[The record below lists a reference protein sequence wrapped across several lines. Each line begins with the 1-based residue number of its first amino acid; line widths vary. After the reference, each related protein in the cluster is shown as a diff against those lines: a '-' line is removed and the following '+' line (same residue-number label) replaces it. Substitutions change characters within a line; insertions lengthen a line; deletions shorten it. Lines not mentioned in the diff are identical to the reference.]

1 VQTAIA
7 PVTQQGKS
15 GLGRWLSATSLV
27 VLAAAL
33 GAAPALADPLVGK
46 TRNTFGMPGVLDMP
60 SAEMFPDGELGIG
73 LTVLDDGTSRATL
86 TFQIAPSLVGAF
98 RYSRVPGLMPV
109 KDDND
114 KETGAYTALYDRSF
128 DIRWQMLEEGR
139 WRPAVAVGM
148 NDFVGTGVYSSE
160 YIVATKSFGDRL
172 RVSGGLGWGRLGS
185 HGSIGS
191 IGTRPDY
198 DYGSLGG
205 EFNGKSWFRGDVAP
219 FFGLSYAMTDRL
231 TLKAEYSS
239 DAYEKETADS
249 PPNGDWERRSS
260 VNIGADYQLGA
271 FTHMQFF
278 YMHGDK
284 FGFQITRAINPQE
297 PPFASGIEKAPL
309 PVQPRPPVSAD
320 RLGWSGEWSKDP
332 TAQPAIQ
339 GALAQSLEKDGQV
352 LESMSLTATRA
363 ELRIRNMTY
372 GAQPQAIGHAART
385 ATRALPP
392 SVETITITSVER
404 GLAISS
410 VTFHRRDL
418 ERLENTRAL
427 DILPSTTITAAD
439 AHDPAQ
445 VRTADLYPRFRWGL
459 TPYAEASIF
468 DPDNPLRADFGAQLS
483 AKFELAPGLVM
494 SGLVRQKVA
503 GNLDNSTRVS
513 DSVVQHV
520 RSDLVE
526 YQREGDLALQ
536 YLTVSHY
543 GQPLPNVFSRLTVG
557 YLERMYGG
565 VSGEMLWKPVD
576 SRLALGLE
584 ANWVKQRDF
593 DQHFGFQD
601 YDTATGHVS
610 AYYDFGRGYVGEL
623 HVGRYLAQDWGGTIE
638 LDRQFENGWKVG
650 AFATITDMSSED
662 YGEGSFDKGIRLTI
676 PVAWSTGKPSVNTLK
691 TTIRPLQRDGGA
703 RLDIDGRLFDTV
715 HGAQTGSLYNE
726 WGRFWR

>member
-1 VQTAIA
+1 MQTAIA
-7 PVTQQGKS
+7 PLPQPGKS

-27 VLAAAL
+27 VLAATL
-33 GAAPALADPLVGK
+33 GAAPALADPLLGK

-60 SAEMFPDGELGIG
+60 SAEMFPDGELAVGV
-73 LTVLDDGTSRATL
+73 TALDDGTTRGTL
-86 TFQIAPSLVGAF
+86 TFQIAPHLVGAF
-98 RYSRVPGLMPV
+98 RYSRAPGLMPL
-109 KDDND
+109 DDGPGY
-114 KETGAYTALYDRSF
+114 EALYDRSF
-128 DIRWQMLEEGR
+128 DIRWQMLEEGQ
-139 WRPAVAVGM
+139 WRPAVAVGL

-160 YIVATKSFGDRL
+160 YIVATKSIGDRL
-172 RVSGGLGWGRLGS
+172 RVTGGLGWGRLGS
-185 HGSIGS
+185 KGSIGS
-191 IGTRPDY
+191 FGTRPDY
-198 DYGSLGG
+198 DYSSNGG
-205 EFNGKSWFRGDVAP
+205 QFNGKFWFRGDVAP

-239 DAYEKETADS
+239 DAYVQETKL
-249 PPNGDWERRSS
+249 GDWDQKSAL
-260 VNIGADYQLGA
+260 NIGADYQLGA
-271 FTHMQFF
+271 FTHLQLF

-297 PPFASGIEKAPL
+297 PPFASGIERAPL

-320 RLGWSGEWSKDP
+320 RLGWSGAWSQDP

-339 GALAQSLEKDGQV
+339 GALAQALEKDGQV
-352 LESMSLTATRA
+352 LESMSLSATRA

-427 DILPSTTITAAD
+427 DILPATTITAAD

-459 TPYAEASIF
+459 MPYAEASIF

-483 AKFELAPGLVM
+483 AKFELAPGFVM

-513 DSVVQHV
+513 DSEVQHV

-543 GQPLPNVFSRLTVG
+543 GQPMPNVFSRVTVG

-638 LDRQFENGWKVG
+638 LDREFENGWKVG
-650 AFATITDMSSED
+650 AFATITDMSSEE

>member
-1 VQTAIA
+1 MQTAIA

-15 GLGRWLSATSLV
+15 GFGRWLSATSLA
-27 VLAAAL
+27 VLAAAMSA
-33 GAAPALADPLVGK
+33 GPVPADPLVGK
-46 TRNTFGMPGVLDMP
+46 TRNTYGMPGVLDMP
-60 SAEMFPDGELGIG
+60 SAEMFSDGELGIG
-73 LTVLDDGTSRATL
+73 MTALEDGTTRATL
-86 TFQIAPSLVGAF
+86 TFQIAPHLVGAF

-109 KDDND
+109 KGDDD
-114 KETGAYTALYDRSF
+114 LPTGAYTALYDRSF
-128 DIRWQMLEEGR
+128 DIRWQMFEEGR
-139 WRPAVAVGM
+139 YRPALAIGL

-160 YIVATKSFGDRL
+160 YIVATKGIGDRL
-172 RVSGGLGWGRLGS
+172 RVSAGLGWGRLGS
-185 HGSIGS
+185 NGSIGS

-198 DYGSLGG
+198 DYGSNGG
-205 EFNGKSWFRGDVAP
+205 QFNGKSWFRGDVAP
-219 FFGLSYAMTDRL
+219 FLGVSWAMNDRL
-231 TLKAEYSS
+231 TFKAEYSS
-239 DAYEKETADS
+239 DAYVKETEL
-249 PPNGDWERRSS
+249 GDWDQKTA

-271 FTHMQFF
+271 FTHMQLFL
-278 YMHGDK
+278 MHGDK
-284 FGFQITRAINPQE
+284 IGFQISRAIDPHE

-309 PVQPRPPVSAD
+309 PVQPRPSISAD
-320 RLGWSGEWSKDP
+320 RLGWSGDWSKDP

-339 GALAQSLEKDGQV
+339 GALAESLSKDGQV

-372 GAQPQAIGHAART
+372 GAQPQAIGHAARV

-427 DILPSTTITAAD
+427 DILPTTTISAAD

-445 VRTADLYPRFRWGL
+445 VRTAGLYPRFRWGL

-483 AKFELAPGLVM
+483 AKYELAPGFVM
-494 SGLVRQKVA
+494 SGLVRQKVV
-503 GNLDNSTRVS
+503 GNLDASTRVS

-526 YQREGDLALQ
+526 YQRNGDLALQ

-543 GQPLPNVFSRLTVG
+543 GQPMPNVFSRVTVG

-565 VSGEMLWKPVD
+565 VSGEVLWKPVD

-601 YDTATGHVS
+601 YSTTTGHVS
-610 AYYDFGRGYVGEL
+610 AYYDFGKGYVGEVHL
-623 HVGRYLAQDWGGTIE
+623 GRYLAQDWGGTVE
-638 LDRQFENGWKVG
+638 LDREFENGWKVG
-650 AFATITDMSSED
+650 AFATVTDMSSEE

-715 HGAQTGSLYNE
+715 HGAQTGALYNE

>member
-1 VQTAIA
+1 MQTAIA
-7 PVTQQGKS
+7 PVTQQGNP
-15 GLGRWLSATSLV
+15 GLGRLLSASSLA

-33 GAAPALADPLVGK
+33 GAGQVMADPLVGK

-60 SAEMFPDGELGIG
+60 SAEMFSDGELGIG
-73 LTVLDDGTSRATL
+73 MTALEDGTTRGTL
-86 TFQIAPSLVGAF
+86 TFQIAPHLVGAF

-109 KDDND
+109 KDDKD
-114 KETGAYTALYDRSF
+114 VPTGAHAALYDRSF

-139 WRPAVAVGM
+139 YRPAIAVGL

-160 YIVATKSFGDRL
+160 YIVATKSIGDRL
-172 RVSGGLGWGRLGS
+172 RVTGGLGWGRLGS
-185 HGSIGS
+185 EGSIAS
-191 IGTRPDY
+191 FGTRPVY
-198 DYGSLGG
+198 DYSSRGG
-205 EFNGKSWFRGDVAP
+205 QFNGKSWFRGDVAP
-219 FFGLSYAMTDRL
+219 FFGLSWAMNDRL

-239 DAYEKETADS
+239 DAYVKETEL
-249 PPNGDWERRSS
+249 GDWDQKTAL
-260 VNIGADYQLGA
+260 NFGADYQLGA
-271 FTHMQFF
+271 FTHMQLFVL
-278 YMHGDK
+278 HGDK
-284 FGFQITRAINPQE
+284 IGFQITRAIDPHE
-297 PPFASGIEKAPL
+297 PPFASGIERAPL
-309 PVQPRPPVSAD
+309 PVQPRPSVSAD
-320 RLGWSGEWSKDP
+320 VLGWSGAWSADP

-352 LESMSLTATRA
+352 LESMSLSATRA

-372 GAQPQAIGHAART
+372 GAQPQAIGHAARV

-427 DILPSTTITAAD
+427 DILPTTTIAAAD
-439 AHDPAQ
+439 SHDPAQ

-483 AKFELAPGLVM
+483 AKFEIAPGFVM
-494 SGLVRQKVA
+494 SGLVRQKA
-503 GNLDNSTRVS
+503 FGNLDASTRVS

-520 RSDLVE
+520 RSDLVD
-526 YQREGDLALQ
+526 YQRNGDLALQ

-543 GQPLPNVFSRLTVG
+543 GQPMPNVFSRVTVG

-601 YDTATGHVS
+601 YSTATGHVS
-610 AYYDFGRGYVGEL
+610 AYYDFGKGYVGEL
-623 HVGRYLAQDWGGTIE
+623 HMGRYLAQDWGGTVE
-638 LDRQFENGWKVG
+638 LDREFENGWKVG
-650 AFATITDMSSED
+650 AFATITDMSSEE

-715 HGAQTGSLYNE
+715 HGAQTGALYNE